1 VKWKHM
7 QPSLIN
13 RLIRFPDWF
22 RGKAR
27 VAMLKLGGAH
37 VGRGCFIRNID
48 VPCDPWDIW
57 IGNGVGLDNHVV
69 LGLNGPSRPDG
80 PKIVIND
87 GTYINR
93 YTVLDSFARV
103 EIGRN
108 CLIGPHCYIG
118 DHTRTR
124 TEGIALSASPMHG
137 EAIVL
142 EDDVWL
148 GAGVVVTK
156 GVRIGR
162 GATVGAG
169 AVVTRDVPAGVTVAG
184 VPARGFPQEQSSR

>member
-1 VKWKHM
+1 M
-7 QPSLIN
+7 QQSLFN
-13 RLIRFPDWF
+13 KLIRFPDWA
-22 RGKAR
+22 RGRFR
-27 VAMLKLGGAH
+27 VAVLRLGGAH
-37 VGRGCFIRNID
+37 IGKGCFIRSID
-48 VPCDPWDIW
+48 VPCDPWDLW

-69 LGLNGPSRPDG
+69 LGLNGPRRDG
-80 PKIVIND
+80 PKIIIRD

-93 YTVLDSFARV
+93 YTVLDAFERV

-124 TEGIALSASPMHG
+124 VQGVPLPASQMHG
-137 EAIVL
+137 EPIIL
-142 EDDVWL
+142 GDNVWL

-156 GVRIGR
+156 GVRIGN

-169 AVVTRDVPAGVTVAG
+169 AVVTRDVPDGATVAG
-184 VPARGFPQEQSSR
+184 VPARELTRANSVTPQAA